1 MRLLR
6 FARNDNVTILSAF
19 VLVSSGKAGGFM
31 IAAPSKGANRN
42 LLKSKPSNRHSRMY
56 LAGIHIL

>member
-1 MRLLR
+1 
-6 FARNDNVTILSAF
+6 
-19 VLVSSGKAGGFM
+19 M

-56 LAGIHIL
+56 LAGIHNILILQTLDPSPNGSIPDRVTRGRIKTPD